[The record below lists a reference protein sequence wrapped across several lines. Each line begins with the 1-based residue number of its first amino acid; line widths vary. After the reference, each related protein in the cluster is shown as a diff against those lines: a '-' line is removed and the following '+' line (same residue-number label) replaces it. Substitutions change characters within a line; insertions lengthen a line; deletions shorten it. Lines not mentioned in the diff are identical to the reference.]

1 LGPHYCSQS
10 GKDRIQ
16 VMDGLVRQRE
26 KSLSHLIDCG
36 THHYSRWGLRSFFSG
51 YSALLLVFW
60 IIKPKLSEESIMRKT
75 ILLLILMGLVMP
87 LLAQEKE
94 KERLES
100 AAHVFEQI
108 MSAPD
113 KSIPQ
118 DLLDRCSCVAII
130 PSMLK
135 GGFIVGGRYG
145 RGAVVCRNSEKGP
158 WGAPSMIILT
168 GGSFGLQIGGAAVDV
183 VMLVM
188 GKDGV
193 RTLLKNKF
201 TVGGDASAAAGPV
214 GRATTAETDA
224 YMNAK
229 ILSYSRSKGLFAGL
243 ELKGA
248 VVQQDD
254 SGNQA
259 LYGKEMSAR
268 QILVEH
274 TVTPPGSAKPLLA
287 VLNKFSPGISKK
299 PL

>member
-1 LGPHYCSQS
+1 
-10 GKDRIQ
+10 
-16 VMDGLVRQRE
+16 
-26 KSLSHLIDCG
+26 
-36 THHYSRWGLRSFFSG
+36 
-51 YSALLLVFW
+51 
-60 IIKPKLSEESIMRKT
+60 MRK
-75 ILLLILMGLVMP
+75 ILCLALFIFLAAP
-87 LLAQEKE
+87 LLAENKE
-94 KERLES
+94 KERLEAS
-100 AAHVFEQI
+100 ARVFQQI
-108 MSAPD
+108 MDAPD
-113 KSIPQ
+113 KSIPR

-135 GGFIVGGRYG
+135 GGFVFGGRYG
-145 RGAVVCRNSEKGP
+145 RGAVVCRQGEKGP

-201 TVGGDASAAAGPV
+201 TLGGDASAAAGPV

-224 YMNAK
+224 YLNAK
-229 ILSYSRSKGLFAGL
+229 IISYSRSKGVFAGL

-254 SGNQA
+254 GGNQA
-259 LYGKEMSAR
+259 LYGREMSAR
-268 QILVEH
+268 QILIEH
-274 TVTPPGSAKPLLA
+274 TIPAPSVAKPLIA
-287 VLNKFSPGISKK
+287 VLTKYSPGLSKK

>member
-1 LGPHYCSQS
+1 
-10 GKDRIQ
+10 
-16 VMDGLVRQRE
+16 
-26 KSLSHLIDCG
+26 
-36 THHYSRWGLRSFFSG
+36 
-51 YSALLLVFW
+51 
-60 IIKPKLSEESIMRKT
+60 MRK
-75 ILLLILMGLVMP
+75 IICLLIFIFMAMP
-87 LLAQEKE
+87 LLAENKE
-94 KERLES
+94 KERLEAS
-100 AAHVFEQI
+100 ARVFQQI
-108 MSAPD
+108 MDAPD
-113 KSIPQ
+113 KSIPK

-135 GGFIVGGRYG
+135 GGFVFGGRYG
-145 RGAVVCRNSEKGP
+145 RGAVVCRQGAKGP

-201 TVGGDASAAAGPV
+201 TLGGDASAAAGPV

-229 ILSYSRSKGLFAGL
+229 IISYSRSKGVFAGL

-254 SGNQA
+254 DGNKA
-259 LYGKEMSAR
+259 LYGREMSAR
-268 QILVEH
+268 QILIEH
-274 TVTPPGSAKPLLA
+274 TIPAPAVAKPLIA
-287 VLNKFSPGISKK
+287 VLNKYSPGLSKK
-299 PL
+299 LL